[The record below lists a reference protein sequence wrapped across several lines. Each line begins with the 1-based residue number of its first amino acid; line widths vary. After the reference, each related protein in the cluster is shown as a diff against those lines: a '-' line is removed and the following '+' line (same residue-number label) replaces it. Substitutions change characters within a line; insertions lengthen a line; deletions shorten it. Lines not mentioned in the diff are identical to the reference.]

1 MEKPS
6 EEQHGASPLPKG
18 KRKPGTSLFKRTGPG
33 KEEVKK
39 ERDMTGQTDTSL
51 KHMKQRLREVPKKS
65 AATKH
70 DKSAYENKDD
80 RARN

>member
-1 MEKPS
+1 MTKPN

-18 KRKPGTSLFKRTGPG
+18 KGPLFKKPDVN
-33 KEEVKK
+33 KEEKK
-39 ERDMTGQTDTSL
+39 EENKQRDLTGQTDTSL

-70 DKSAYENKDD
+70 DKAAYDD
-80 RARN
+80 KQP